1 MNKYHITKNF
11 SGKGYRLYSNNPKI
25 RILINSIKDNL
36 IYLLPENLFFE
47 YIVND
52 KFISEK
58 YKISK
63 NKTITKKK
71 RDKIKQIFETK
82 VPQNDQNIKKLNYI
96 CRILIKNNIFYI
108 QTQECNLDLLPF
120 SEFFEQRQE
129 NSFLENVYNFDYIG
143 LKNLIN
149 NQYYKLDKNI
159 DINVFSKAYAYY
171 KLLEYDKA
179 YNELKNI
186 SQKHKENYFIYSI
199 SEFNKKELESLISF
213 KANNYPNIDKNNYKN
228 IREEINQID
237 IQKIFE
243 EYSFLPYKRLL
254 ENKLNFSYLNKIA
267 ASINQQIIDVQKTK
281 DNVERGG
288 LSLNS
293 AINDLFI
300 NVFDIFEYITFNFL
314 LIEHNEQVL
323 TLYYLFIDTIL
334 KSYSIQENEEFGCSK
349 VESFDYF
356 LFYIMIEYLKPE
368 DFLNIIARYKIHNL
382 TIAQNEE
389 GVREELIKNFE
400 KLCSSMQVLNL
411 NDEYFWNKLNNFLI
425 IFANINL
432 SKDENK
438 KIIINLIE
446 LHSNIGC
453 KTNRNCQSKLFV
465 YLNYYLNRKFN
476 NKKDIIDFNV
486 LSKFL
491 NHILLYYKNY
501 SDINLQRLD
510 LYSLI
515 HTIVYIFEQYNYDFQ
530 LDDKSIIDNL
540 FDSYDST
547 NLNNEDINKWINIV
561 TFLFKFLNKDL
572 QKKIKIVFNKFFQSY
587 FSFDLYYNACF
598 HDIIKSNSLLEQEAL
613 KIIKNKIEQLKQEP
627 HCINYKNELR
637 FLFGAYTSLIVRS
650 KVRDI
655 KNLKPF
661 NTFGSEIFDFIVD
674 MKNFDYKNKFN
685 FEFIIGLP
693 QKYLLNI
700 KKLVEKDINIK
711 NIIQDAFFKYIAT
724 NSPNNCNEIYSKYK
738 YLFEE

>member
-323 TLYYLFIDTIL
+323 TLYYLFIDTML
-334 KSYSIQENEEFGCSK
+334 MYGKEAS
-349 VESFDYF
+349 
-356 LFYIMIEYLKPE
+356 
-368 DFLNIIARYKIHNL
+368 
-382 TIAQNEE
+382 
-389 GVREELIKNFE
+389 
-400 KLCSSMQVLNL
+400 
-411 NDEYFWNKLNNFLI
+411 
-425 IFANINL
+425 
-432 SKDENK
+432 
-438 KIIINLIE
+438 
-446 LHSNIGC
+446 
-453 KTNRNCQSKLFV
+453 
-465 YLNYYLNRKFN
+465 NRK
-476 NKKDIIDFNV
+476 
-486 LSKFL
+486 
-491 NHILLYYKNY
+491 
-501 SDINLQRLD
+501 Q
-510 LYSLI
+510 
-515 HTIVYIFEQYNYDFQ
+515 
-530 LDDKSIIDNL
+530 
-540 FDSYDST
+540 
-547 NLNNEDINKWINIV
+547 
-561 TFLFKFLNKDL
+561 
-572 QKKIKIVFNKFFQSY
+572 
-587 FSFDLYYNACF
+587 
-598 HDIIKSNSLLEQEAL
+598 
-613 KIIKNKIEQLKQEP
+613 
-627 HCINYKNELR
+627 
-637 FLFGAYTSLIVRS
+637 
-650 KVRDI
+650 
-655 KNLKPF
+655 
-661 NTFGSEIFDFIVD
+661 
-674 MKNFDYKNKFN
+674 
-685 FEFIIGLP
+685 
-693 QKYLLNI
+693 
-700 KKLVEKDINIK
+700 
-711 NIIQDAFFKYIAT
+711 
-724 NSPNNCNEIYSKYK
+724 
-738 YLFEE
+738 